1 MSGGDGGSEDAH
13 PLNTLHDNGGK
24 PGLPPA
30 ESSPSQGAWVGAAPL
45 QRDHCTHRVFP
56 PEMPHPD
63 WRFFFPG
70 SGFQTGTSLLQ
81 ALSRVWGTSCLLI
94 QKVSEGRT
102 GARKAGAGA

>member
-45 QRDHCTHRVFP
+45 QRDQRTRHVFP
-56 PEMPHPD
+56 WEMPHPQT
-63 WRFFFPG
+63 RGSSPG
-70 SGFQTGTSLLQ
+70 CGFQAGTSLLQ
-81 ALSRVWGTSCLLI
+81 VLSCV
-94 QKVSEGRT
+94 
-102 GARKAGAGA
+102 